1 MKTSSGKAKGRRLQ
15 NKVRDVL
22 LEHFS
27 DKLEPDDIRTAIM
40 GETGEDITLSPAARR
55 LIPYSFECKNQ
66 EKLNIWSSLEQAAEN
81 SGDYPPVL
89 IFKRN
94 RSKTYVTVELEEF
107 MKLIDDRSK

>member
-15 NKVRDVL
+15 NKIRDLL

-27 DKLEPDDIRTAIM
+27 DKLEPDDVKVAIM
-40 GETGEDITLSPAARR
+40 GESGEDIKLSPAARKF
-55 LIPYSFECKNQ
+55 IPYSFECKNQ
-66 EKLNIWSSLEQAAEN
+66 EKLSIWSSLEQASEN

-94 RSKTYVTVELEEF
+94 RSKTYVTIELEEF
-107 MKLIDDRSK
+107 IKLINVK

>member
-40 GETGEDITLSPAARR
+40 GETGEDIKLSPTARR

-66 EKLNIWSSLEQAAEN
+66 EKLNIWSSLEQADEN

-94 RSKTYVTVELEEF
+94 RSKTYVTIELEEF

>member
-1 MKTSSGKAKGRRLQ
+1 MNTRSGKAKGRRLQ
-15 NKVRDVL
+15 NKIRDLL

-27 DKLEPDDIRTAIM
+27 DKLEPDDVKVAIM
-40 GETGEDITLSPAARR
+40 GESGEDIKLSPAARK

-66 EKLNIWSSLEQAAEN
+66 EKLSIWSSLEQAAEN

-94 RSKTYVTVELEEF
+94 RSKTYVTIELDEF
-107 MKLIDDRSK
+107 LKLIDDK

>member
-15 NKVRDVL
+15 NKNRDL
-22 LEHFS
+22 LLDHFS
-27 DKLEPDDIRTAIM
+27 DKLEPDDVKVAIM
-40 GETGEDITLSPAARR
+40 GESGEDIKLSPAARK

-66 EKLNIWSSLEQAAEN
+66 EKLSIWSSLEQAAEN

-94 RSKTYVTVELEEF
+94 RSKTYVTIELEEF
-107 MKLIDDRSK
+107 IKLINVK